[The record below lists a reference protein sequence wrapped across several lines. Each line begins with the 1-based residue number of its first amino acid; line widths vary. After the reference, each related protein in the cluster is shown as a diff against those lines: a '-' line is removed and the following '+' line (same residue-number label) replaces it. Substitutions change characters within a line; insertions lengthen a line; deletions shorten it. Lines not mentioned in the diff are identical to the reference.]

1 MLRKIFSVGK
11 DILPK
16 NNLEL
21 QRRNKIDR
29 IVVRKRIMNVKIINK
44 ISVLLLEN
52 KEQKMFVN
60 I

>member
-16 NNLEL
+16 NNLES
-21 QRRNKIDR
+21 QRNKIDR

-44 ISVLLLEN
+44 ISILLLEN
-52 KEQKMFVN
+52 KEQKMIVN
-60 I
+60 K

>member
-11 DILPK
+11 EVLPK
-16 NNLEL
+16 NNLES

-44 ISVLLLEN
+44 ISILLLEN